1 MRKMSL
7 VQPNLYKGNRTYA
20 IRYYDRRER
29 RMVYR
34 SLKTDSRLEAERLFA
49 MEIAK
54 ECGSTYAV
62 SPSFRK
68 ALSSFLEYRELSS
81 GYGRTLLSYKSEL
94 TRLVAY
100 AEEKR
105 IGVVSDFTNANANE
119 FICNY
124 RKCKPNTIRH
134 KVKCC
139 RLFFKWC
146 IKNWNLGIDDPFD
159 SIVLPKLKPTEKSFW
174 KPEQV
179 SAILDATDSRE
190 MRLLFSLMAYAGLRF
205 FEAQKVCWNDF
216 DGKFLKVVG
225 KGNKFARLPVSHKL
239 TDEILRFLDGREQP
253 KDGRIFTD
261 KLTNTE
267 ANRAVKRACAR
278 SGIKF
283 IGLANCHRFRHS
295 FASNL
300 IGAGASIVSVQR
312 LMRHSSASITL
323 NVYSHILKE
332 DLNNDVDLI

>member
-1 MRKMSL
+1 MKISL
-7 VQPNLYKGNRTYA
+7 VRLHSSSGNGRYYL
-20 IRYYDRRER
+20 RYYDSKRRKTN
-29 RMVYR
+29 YK
-34 SLKTDSRLEAERLFA
+34 SLKTSSRVEAERELARVTAREFGNTLA
-49 MEIAK
+49 DAP
-54 ECGSTYAV
+54 GFPV
-62 SPSFRK
+62 
-68 ALSSFLEYRELSS
+68 ALDSFLRYTEISK
-81 GYGRTLLSYKSEL
+81 GFGKTLVNYSSEL
-94 TRLVAY
+94 KPLVSFAGR
-100 AEEKR
+100 KR
-105 IGVVSDFTNANANE
+105 IRKISDLTNADANE
-119 FICNY
+119 FVCNY
-124 RKCKPNTIRH
+124 IGRKPSTIRQ

-139 RLFFKWC
+139 RVFFKWC
-146 IKNWNLGIDDPFD
+146 IVNWKLKIDNPF
-159 SIVLPKLKPTEKSFW
+159 SSVVMPQLKPTEKSFW

-205 FEAQKVCWNDF
+205 FEAQKICWNDF

-239 TDEILRFLDGREQP
+239 TDEILRFLDGKGQP

-261 KLTNTE
+261 RLTNTE
-267 ANRAVKRACAR
+267 ANRAVKRACLK

>member
-1 MRKMSL
+1 MKISI
-7 VQPNLYKGNRTYA
+7 VQPNIHKGNRRWALRTYDDA
-20 IRYYDRRER
+20 TRKTSYK
-29 RMVYR
+29 
-34 SLKTDSRLEAERLFA
+34 SLHTENRLEAERILARETARSFGNTLADCPGFGEALKVFLRYTEMSKGYGKTLVNYASQLRPLVDFA
-49 MEIAK
+49 M
-54 ECGSTYAV
+54 
-62 SPSFRK
+62 R
-68 ALSSFLEYRELSS
+68 
-81 GYGRTLLSYKSEL
+81 
-94 TRLVAY
+94 
-100 AEEKR
+100 KR
-105 IGVVSDFTNANANE
+105 IDALNGLTNADANE
-119 FICNY
+119 FVCNY
-124 RKCKPNTIRH
+124 IGRKPNTIRQ

-139 RLFFKWC
+139 RIFFKWC
-146 IKNWNLGIDDPFD
+146 IVNWKLKIDNPF
-159 SIVLPKLKPTEKSFW
+159 SSVVMPHLKPTEKSFW

-239 TDEILRFLDGREQP
+239 TDEILRFLDGSEQP

-267 ANRAVKRACAR
+267 ANRAVKMACAR

-283 IGLANCHRFRHS
+283 VGLANCHRFRHS

>member
-1 MRKMSL
+1 MKISIVRLHLAS
-7 VQPNLYKGNRTYA
+7 GNRTFSL
-20 IRYYDRRER
+20 RYYDRESGKTT
-29 RMVYR
+29 YR
-34 SLKTDSRLEAERLFA
+34 SLKTSSRVEAERELARVTAREFGNTLADCPGFGEALEAFLRYTEMSKGYGKTLVNYSSQLRPLVDFA
-49 MEIAK
+49 M
-54 ECGSTYAV
+54 
-62 SPSFRK
+62 R
-68 ALSSFLEYRELSS
+68 
-81 GYGRTLLSYKSEL
+81 
-94 TRLVAY
+94 
-100 AEEKR
+100 KR
-105 IGVVSDFTNANANE
+105 IGALNGLTNALASE
-119 FICNY
+119 FVCNY
-124 RKCKPNTIRH
+124 IGRKPNTIRQ

-146 IKNWNLGIDDPFD
+146 IGNWKLKIDNPF
-159 SIVLPKLKPTEKSFW
+159 SSVVMPRLKPTEKGFW

-179 SAILDATDSRE
+179 GAILDATESRE

-205 FEAQKVCWNDF
+205 FEAQKACWNDF

-239 TDEILRFLDGREQP
+239 TGEILRFLDGKGRP

-261 KLTNTE
+261 RLTNTE
-267 ANRAVKRACAR
+267 ANRAVKRACLK

-283 IGLANCHRFRHS
+283 VGIANCHRFRHS

-332 DLNNDVDLI
+332 DLNNDVELI